1 MPSRSGKKCLEDAA
15 VFDLLHRRSFG
26 VPSIEFS
33 DYGYGCRVRRPY
45 GKIYARL
52 PVDYDRVRA
61 KFIIYLV
68 VGSFPEEISVH
79 LGNLC
84 PFFHN

>member
-1 MPSRSGKKCLEDAA
+1 MPIKLNDTYLAQGACRTEAAAFLPLLRDADEKIRNKSGA
-15 VFDLLHRRSFG
+15 G
-26 VPSIEFS
+26 S
-33 DYGYGCRVRRPY
+33 DYVGW
-45 GKIYARL
+45 IDL

-61 KFIIYLV
+61 KFIRYLV